1 MPIDFAKGIAT
12 QALNNGLRKVAGNLP
27 GLLGKIRGKQG
38 ARESS
43 ETTDLD
49 NAKTPGVS
57 PKLIQFPLDIDSD
70 PGVGNHGHYI
80 IFYINEFTKTQLRFG
95 DFKESEEKG
104 KENMQK
110 AETEMELSDK
120 VKVPKSVGGNTIT
133 LTTEELKKQALEK
146 GKNLL
151 SDAQGYDS
159 RNFVKMENIQNQFKD
174 DTLIQRKQGG
184 GYSQLNHN
192 ATNSNTNNTSSYTGV
207 SSRTKQTPIQEKV
220 KANYEKNNVR
230 VKMPTRKRLDTAI
243 ALYMPAQV
251 QVTYGAKYTDTEIS
265 ALAGAIGQA
274 VGDMTAGMSL
284 SDTYNKVVPMIT
296 EGLQKTALLKVADII
311 DGIGISGVREAVEIG
326 RAEVIAD
333 RMQLAFKGVDRR
345 SFQYTFKMIP
355 RNSREADEIKKIVSA
370 FKFNMMPEYKEG
382 ESRDTLNY
390 PATFNIEYHYRGKE
404 NTYLNRVSEC
414 FLENMQ
420 VSYGGDRY
428 KTFDPHNNEGA
439 PPVETSITLAFKE
452 IDVMH
457 RQKMVDGF

>member
-120 VKVPKSVGGNTIT
+120 VKVPKSVGGNTIA
-133 LTTEELKKQALEK
+133 LTTEELSKQALEK

-151 SDAQGYDS
+151 SDLQGYDS

-192 ATNSNTNNTSSYTGV
+192 ATSSNTNNTTRV
-207 SSRTKQTPIQEKV
+207 PTILAKAKQTPIQEKV
-220 KANYEKNNVR
+220 KGNYEKNNVR

-284 SDTYNKVVPMIT
+284 SDTYNKVVPMVT
-296 EGLQKTALLKVADII
+296 EGLQKKALLMGADLL

>member
-120 VKVPKSVGGNTIT
+120 TKQPKSVGGQVQT
-133 LTTEELKKQALEK
+133 LTESELKKQGA
-146 GKNLL
+146 
-151 SDAQGYDS
+151 SFQYDS

-174 DTLIQRKQGG
+174 DTLIQRRQGG

-207 SSRTKQTPIQEKV
+207 SSRAKQTPIQEKV

-274 VGDMTAGMSL
+274 VGDMTAGASL
-284 SDTYNKVVPMIT
+284 SDTYNKVVPMVT
-296 EGLQKTALLKVADII
+296 EGLQKKALLMGADLL

-345 SFQYTFKMIP
+345 SFQYAFKMIP

-390 PATFNIEYHYRGKE
+390 PATFNIEYHYKGKE

>member
-120 VKVPKSVGGNTIT
+120 VKVPKSVGGNTIA
-133 LTTEELKKQALEK
+133 LTIEELKKQALEK

-192 ATNSNTNNTSSYTGV
+192 ATSSNTNNTTRV
-207 SSRTKQTPIQEKV
+207 PTILAKAKQTPIQEKV
-220 KANYEKNNVR
+220 KANYDKNNVR

-284 SDTYNKVVPMIT
+284 SDTYNKVVPMVT
-296 EGLQKTALLKVADII
+296 EGLQKKALLMGADLL

>member
-120 VKVPKSVGGNTIT
+120 VKVPKSVGGNTIA

-192 ATNSNTNNTSSYTGV
+192 ATSSNTNNTTRV
-207 SSRTKQTPIQEKV
+207 PTILAKAKQTPIQEKV

-274 VGDMTAGMSL
+274 VGDMTAGASL
-284 SDTYNKVVPMIT
+284 SDTYNKVVPMVT
-296 EGLQKTALLKVADII
+296 EGLQKKALLMGADLL

-439 PPVETSITLAFKE
+439 PPVETSIVLAFKE

>member
-12 QALNNGLRKVAGNLP
+12 TVVNQGLRKVAGNVP
-27 GLLGKIRGKQG
+27 GILGKIRGKQG
-38 ARESS
+38 IRDTSDIADIE
-43 ETTDLD
+43 
-49 NAKTPGVS
+49 NAKTSGLS
-57 PKLIQFPLDIDSD
+57 PKLLQFPSDIDSD

-80 IFYINEFTKTQLRFG
+80 IFYINEFDKTQLKFG
-95 DFKESEEKG
+95 DFAPDEG
-104 KENMQK
+104 KKNMEK
-110 AETEMELSDK
+110 AEVEMGLTDK
-120 VKVPKSVGGNTIT
+120 VKVPKSVGGNVISQA
-133 LTTEELKKQALEK
+133 EAEIKKQ
-146 GKNLL
+146 GG
-151 SDAQGYDS
+151 SFQYDS
-159 RNFVKMENIQNQFKD
+159 KNFIKMENIQNQFKD
-174 DTLIQRKQGG
+174 DTLIQRRQGG

-192 ATNSNTNNTSSYTGV
+192 TTVGNTNNSGMLTSAYGP
-207 SSRTKQTPIQEKV
+207 TKTVQVNETIEN
-220 KANYEKNNVR
+220 NYKNNVR
-230 VKMPTRKRLDTAI
+230 VTMPSRKRLDTAI

-251 QVTYGAKYTDTEIS
+251 QVTYGARYENFEIS
-265 ALAGAIGQA
+265 GIAGALGQA
-274 VGDMTAGMSL
+274 VGDMSAGASL
-284 SDTYNKVVPMIT
+284 SDTYNKVIPMVT
-296 EGLQKTALLKVADII
+296 EGLQKKALLMGADLL
-311 DGIGISGVREAVEIG
+311 DGIGISGAREAIEIG